1 MKDLHEELEAI
12 DTKENHLKTLDTL
25 LIVYLSSEEA
35 NNHKERVD
43 TLMLLCALRRLFI

>member
-1 MKDLHEELEAI
+1 MKDLREELEAI
-12 DTKENHLKTLDTL
+12 DTRENHLKTIDTL

-43 TLMLLCALRRLFI
+43 ILLLICALRRHLM